1 MIYSLNLNIYI
12 LILMYDKKIN
22 ISFTQHNYFMIFIF
36 VVKNKLSYKQSN
48 IVQNVDNFQHRA
60 LFTLIALDTLYFCGT
75 IRCNSRLTENFMN
88 KFNLYVWVGLVLN
101 IALLGTLVYMIQT
114 GELIIDGSNGAANAE
129 LMRVLMIIACVS
141 LPIQIISMM
150 IMSYKPKLAIAVTL
164 ISSLALMPVT
174 IVFMCGMIFSATRW
188 RFHQL
193 TTFDHTIKIDFDIN
207 LPFNNRNNT
216 LRSIVLGAVSVIFIV
231 LSQSL
236 GMFLLVLAIILFILG
251 RQLNGSPYLAI
262 KDNFF
267 YIRPSLFASCYR
279 IPLKDV
285 SYTKNDKGK
294 ISFDVK
300 TEQNLIQLSANLMNL
315 STENKIRIDE
325 VLSKIPRGC

>member
-1 MIYSLNLNIYI
+1 
-12 LILMYDKKIN
+12 
-22 ISFTQHNYFMIFIF
+22 
-36 VVKNKLSYKQSN
+36 
-48 IVQNVDNFQHRA
+48 
-60 LFTLIALDTLYFCGT
+60 
-75 IRCNSRLTENFMN
+75 MN

-114 GELIIDGSNGAANAE
+114 GELIIDGSDGAKNAE
-129 LMRVLMIIACVS
+129 LMRILMIIACVS

-150 IMSYKPKLAIAVTL
+150 IMSYKPRLAIAVAL
-164 ISSLALMPVT
+164 ISSLALMPIT

-262 KDNFF
+262 KDNYF
-267 YIRPSLFASCYR
+267 YIHPSLFASSYR

-294 ISFDVK
+294 ITFDVK
-300 TEQNLIQLSANLMNL
+300 TEQNMIQLSVNLMNL
-315 STENKIRIDE
+315 SPENKIRIDE
-325 VLSKIPRGC
+325 ILNNFDNKI

>member
-1 MIYSLNLNIYI
+1 
-12 LILMYDKKIN
+12 
-22 ISFTQHNYFMIFIF
+22 
-36 VVKNKLSYKQSN
+36 
-48 IVQNVDNFQHRA
+48 
-60 LFTLIALDTLYFCGT
+60 
-75 IRCNSRLTENFMN
+75 MN

-101 IALLGTLVYMIQT
+101 IVLLGTLVYMIQS
-114 GELIIDGSNGAANAE
+114 GELIIDGSDGAKNTE
-129 LMRVLMIIACVS
+129 LMKILIIIACIS

-150 IMSYKPKLAIAVTL
+150 IMSYKPRLAIAVAL
-164 ISSLALMPVT
+164 ISSLALMPIT

-193 TTFDHTIKIDFDIN
+193 TTFDHTIKIDFDVN
-207 LPFNNRNNT
+207 LPINNRNNT

-262 KDNFF
+262 KDNYF
-267 YIRPSLFASCYR
+267 YIRPSLFAFCYR

-285 SYTKNDKGK
+285 SYTKNNKGK
-294 ISFDVK
+294 ITFGVK
-300 TEQNLIQLSANLMNL
+300 TGQNMIQLSTNLMNID
-315 STENKIRIDE
+315 TGNKNKIEELLNRIDK
-325 VLSKIPRGC
+325 KIQN